1 MTRAEFEEV
10 PLLDLSFLEEPSE
23 LNDAPVLPADEPV
36 QAGDGPPP
44 SAPPSSGSQGWIPPV
59 GAPAPVLRPPVQPV
73 GGR

>member
-1 MTRAEFEEV
+1 MTRSEFEEV

-44 SAPPSSGSQGWIPPV
+44 SAPPSSGF
-59 GAPAPVLRPPVQPV
+59 
-73 GGR
+73 